1 MEIYETQAEIASR
14 KNWFLSLLV
23 ITLVAFGTLV
33 LLQGIAVVLIPPIFQ
48 ISVDELM
55 GLVGGDYS
63 VPNGRMALLFAQG
76 LGSGL
81 GFWLATWG
89 ILRFLE
95 KADLGWA
102 KQLSRV
108 NGKNLAWV
116 TAMTVGGMLVNG
128 LLMYWNSHLVLPEF
142 LSGVEQWMR
151 DMEKQLMELTQ
162 FLTDFQSIPELLA
175 GILVIGVF
183 AGVGEELFFRGLIQP
198 KLQGYLRSPHW
209 GIWVT
214 ALIFSA
220 IHVQF
225 YGFLPRL
232 FLGALFGYL
241 YHYTGSL
248 FYPILGHILNNALTL
263 LLVYWSNQGVLE
275 LDVQSTDTVS
285 YPGAVVGILVINL
298 GVRYFKK
305 ANRVKDEKLDQSV

>member
-55 GLVGGDYS
+55 SLVGGDYS

-89 ILRFLE
+89 ILRYLE
-95 KADLGWA
+95 KADLGWT

-116 TAMTVGGMLVNG
+116 TAMTVGGMLFNG
-128 LLMYWNSHLVLPEF
+128 LLMYWNSLLILPEF

-151 DMEKQLMELTQ
+151 DMETQLMELTQ

-175 GILVIGVF
+175 GILVIGVL

-198 KLQGYLRSPHW
+198 KLQGYFRSPHW

-214 ALIFSA
+214 AIVFSA

-285 YPGAVVGILVINL
+285 YPGVVVGILVLNL

-305 ANRVKDEKLDQSV
+305 VNKGKDEKLDQSI

>member
-1 MEIYETQAEIASR
+1 
-14 KNWFLSLLV
+14 
-23 ITLVAFGTLV
+23 VAFGTLV

-55 GLVGGDYS
+55 SLVGGDYS

-89 ILRFLE
+89 ILRYLE
-95 KADLGWA
+95 KADLGWT

-175 GILVIGVF
+175 GILVIGVL

-198 KLQGYLRSPHW
+198 KMQGYFRSPHW

-214 ALIFSA
+214 AIVFSA

-285 YPGAVVGILVINL
+285 YPGVVVGILVLNL

-305 ANRVKDEKLDQSV
+305 VNKGKDEKLDQSI

>member
-55 GLVGGDYS
+55 SLVGGDYS

-89 ILRFLE
+89 ILRYLE
-95 KADLGWA
+95 KADLGWT

-175 GILVIGVF
+175 GILVIGVL

-198 KLQGYLRSPHW
+198 KMQGYFRSPHW

-214 ALIFSA
+214 AIVFSA

-248 FYPILGHILNNALTL
+248 FYPILGHILNNTLTL
-263 LLVYWSNQGVLE
+263 LLVYASNEGLIE
-275 LDVQSTDTVS
+275 MDIQSTDAVS
-285 YPGAVVGILVINL
+285 YPGALAGILVLIL
-298 GVRYFKK
+298 GFLYFKK
-305 ANRVKDEKLDQSV
+305 ANGVKDEKLDQSI

>member
-198 KLQGYLRSPHW
+198 KMQGYLRSPHW